1 MCTIV
6 IADKG
11 CIPDCI
17 ADLESFRRWARSDEF
32 PEAGWYSFLDGE
44 IWADVSKE
52 QLFSHNGVK
61 VAVTYAIMALLQE
74 IRTGQFV
81 TDRMLLTNVAA
92 DLSTEPDGLYF
103 HWSVIES
110 GRLKLIEGSDEGCV
124 ELEGTPDMVLEVVS
138 RTSVRKDTVVLRDL
152 YWQAGIPEYWLID
165 ARGPNPEFQIL
176 KYTAEG
182 YQTTESTSAGIFSR
196 VFNRSFQ
203 LRQQADPLGH
213 REFFL
218 EYSA

>member
-11 CIPDCI
+11 CIPDWI
-17 ADLESFRRWARSDEF
+17 SDLDSFRRWARSDEF
-32 PEAGWYSFLDGE
+32 PESGQYSFLDRE
-44 IWADVSKE
+44 IWVDFSME

-61 VAVTYAIMALLQE
+61 VAVTYAIMALLQQ
-74 IRTGQFV
+74 IRSGKYV
-81 TDRMLLTNVAA
+81 TDRMLLSNVTAN
-92 DLSTEPDGLYF
+92 LSTEPDGLYF
-103 HWSVIES
+103 HWSTLES
-110 GRLKLIEGSDEGCV
+110 GRLKLIEGADEGCV
-124 ELEGTPDMVLEVVS
+124 ELEGTPDMVLEVIS

-165 ARGPNPEFQIL
+165 ARGANPDFQIL
-176 KYTAEG
+176 KHMAQG
-182 YQTTESTSAGIFSR
+182 YQATESTSAGVFSG

-213 REFFL
+213 PEFFL